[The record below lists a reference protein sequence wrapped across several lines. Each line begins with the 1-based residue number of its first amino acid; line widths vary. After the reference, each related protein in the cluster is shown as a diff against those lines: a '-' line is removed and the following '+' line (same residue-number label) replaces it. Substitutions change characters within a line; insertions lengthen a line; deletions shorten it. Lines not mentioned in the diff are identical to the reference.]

1 MADIGDIS
9 AILGLLAS
17 DNEDKNDNDSGTGDN
32 SGDGGGIF
40 GDVDPEML
48 IRLISVFSQLNE
60 RDKNTDLL
68 MALKPHLRA
77 ENRPKVDNAV
87 QIMKLITI
95 MGALNDNNLFK

>member
-1 MADIGDIS
+1 MADIEDFS
-9 AILGLLAS
+9 AILGLLS
-17 DNEDKNDNDSGTGDN
+17 SGEGEKKAEGGEEGG
-32 SGDGGGIF
+32 SGGLF
-40 GDVDPEML
+40 GDIDTEML
-48 IRLISVFSQLNE
+48 IKLISVFSGLNE

-95 MGALNDNNLFK
+95 MSELNDNNLF